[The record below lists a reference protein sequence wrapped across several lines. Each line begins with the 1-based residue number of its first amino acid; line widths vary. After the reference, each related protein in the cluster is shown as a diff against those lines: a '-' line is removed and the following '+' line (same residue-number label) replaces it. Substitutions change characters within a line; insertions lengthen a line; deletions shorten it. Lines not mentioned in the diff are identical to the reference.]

1 MQRHGR
7 RLAVLTIALAL
18 AASFAPSLALA
29 ASKAAPS
36 GIYAPEASV
45 MTMDGTVLWQRN
57 ANKPRPVASCIK
69 MLNALVVRDN
79 AELDDMIT
87 VSEKAEAV
95 DGGAI
100 GLRKGQKVSVRQLL
114 TVLLV
119 HSANGAGTAL
129 ASGIAGSEKKYV
141 KMMNAKAKSLGLKN
155 TKAVD
160 PHGLSKKERSTAA
173 DLSVIA
179 RELMADPELREIVR
193 QRGARVSRGGSSAVF
208 SATNRLLGSYRG
220 IEGVKTG
227 YTDPAGYCFVGVA
240 KRDGV
245 ELCSVVLGADSGPA
259 RFTQTRRLLDWG
271 FAHASR
277 KCMVSCEQTMG
288 AVEIA
293 DGAETAVPVHAQ
305 RELTMT
311 VGDCGDTLTRR
322 VVLPAS
328 VRAPVTAGQ
337 ELGAVQIVRGSTVV
351 TSVPLVADTDVAPK
365 ARWGFRMPGP
375 HDVSGKQEPG
385 LAQRVAAVMAGFGR
399 MLGL

>member
-1 MQRHGR
+1 V
-7 RLAVLTIALAL
+7 LAITLALMVLLAPSSALA
-18 AASFAPSLALA
+18 ST
-29 ASKAAPS
+29 KAAPS
-36 GIYAPEASV
+36 GVYVPEASV

-57 ANKPRPVASCIK
+57 AKKPRRVASCIK
-69 MLNALVVRDN
+69 MLNALVARDE

-100 GLRKGQKVSVRQLL
+100 GLRKGQKISVRQLL

-141 KMMNAKAKSLGLKN
+141 KMMNAKAKALGLKN
-155 TKAVD
+155 THAVD
-160 PHGLSKKERSTAA
+160 PHGLSKKESSTAA

-179 RELMADPELREIVR
+179 RELMADPELRAIVR
-193 QRGARVSRGGSSAVF
+193 QHKARVSRGGSSAVF
-208 SATNRLLGSYRG
+208 STTNRLLGVYRG

-227 YTDPAGYCFVGVA
+227 YTDPAGYCFVAVA

-245 ELCSVVLGADSGPA
+245 ELCSVVLGADNGPD

-271 FAHASR
+271 FAHTSR
-277 KCMVSCEQTMG
+277 KQMVSCEQTMG
-288 AVEIA
+288 VVEVS
-293 DGAETAVPVHAQ
+293 DGAETAVPVHSQ

-322 VVLPAS
+322 VVLPSS
-328 VRAPVTAGQ
+328 VRAPVVAGKV
-337 ELGAVQIVRGSTVV
+337 LGAVQIVRGSTVV
-351 TSVPLVADTDVAPK
+351 TSVPLVADTAVAPK

-375 HDVSGKQEPG
+375 HDVSGKEPG
-385 LAQRVAAVMAGFGR
+385 LVQRVAAVMAGFGR